1 MRMQRYK
8 YFWLVNHKQPIKY
21 TLKRDNNEVRWS
33 GPHVFNIPKHIQ
45 ARKMELLLHFS
56 DKNHLFCSLETKQ
69 IKQYNN
75 EQLQKVFRSNRGNPG
90 RHPAFLQ
97 RLHHTAQLQRC
108 PGRITGNHVC
118 RTPAPHLHGQEDLTS
133 VPLQHKRGETFGF
146 TSLVLYPNTLPRAW
160 CWYALGFQL
169 HIPAQSPTAVQ

>member
-8 YFWLVNHKQPIKY
+8 YFWLVNHMQPLKY
-21 TLKRDNNEVRWS
+21 TLKRDNNEVRLS
-33 GPHVFNIPKHIQ
+33 GPRDFNIPKHIQ

-90 RHPAFLQ
+90 CHPAFLQ

-108 PGRITGNHVC
+108 SGRITGNHVC

-133 VPLQHKRGETFGF
+133 VPDATQARWDLWFH
-146 TSLVLYPNTLPRAW
+146 LACVIPWYLPSR
-160 CWYALGFQL
+160 
-169 HIPAQSPTAVQ
+169 